1 MRKHLFISVVGA
13 VFFGLSQLA
22 AAAGGHSGGMGGHGP
37 GGMSGNH
44 MSSQGQAN
52 NNAQFNADSTRG
64 LDRAQQRM
72 SEQGAAHQ
80 KATTKVQKAKAKPKA
95 AKPTKIDS
103 ITIKQ

>member
-1 MRKHLFISVVGA
+1 MRKHLFVSA
-13 VFFGLSQLA
+13 TAAAFFGLSQLA
-22 AAAGGHSGGMGGHGP
+22 VAAGGHSGGMGGHGP

-52 NNAQFNADSTRG
+52 NNAQSNPDSTRG

-80 KATTKVQKAKAKPKA
+80 KATTKAQKVKAKGEDKKTAGADDKA
-95 AKPTKIDS
+95 AP
-103 ITIKQ
+103 